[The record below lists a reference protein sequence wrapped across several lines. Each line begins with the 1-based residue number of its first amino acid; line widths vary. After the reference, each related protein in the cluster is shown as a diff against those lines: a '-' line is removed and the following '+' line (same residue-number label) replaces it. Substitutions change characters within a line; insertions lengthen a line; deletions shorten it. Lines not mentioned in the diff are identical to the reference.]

1 MSEENNQQNTD
12 QQEQQSAPQ
21 SSPKVNAIAIFSYLG
36 IFCLIPLLVAKDDEF
51 AQYHAKQGLVVFLTW
66 VCVTFLGVIPI
77 LGWLL
82 IIVSWPVI
90 VGLSVFGIVNVL
102 RGKRKEIPLLG
113 KYGKSFKI

>member
-12 QQEQQSAPQ
+12 QQEKHTHQ
-21 SSPKVNAIAIFSYLG
+21 SSSKVNSIAIFSYLG

-51 AQYHAKQGLVVFLTW
+51 AQYHAKQGLAVFLVWT
-66 VCVTFLGVIPI
+66 CVSLLAIIPY

-82 IIVSWPVI
+82 FILSSPVLLVLSII
-90 VGLSVFGIVNVL
+90 GIVNVL
-102 RGKRKEIPLLG
+102 QGKRKEIPLLG